1 MRVADILRTLADELE
16 QNESDSLT
24 SQIQN
29 PAELVDVD
37 SANINLSGPDVNNK
51 SVVTSNEL
59 PDQEQDIVNLIKQ
72 LSGRSTDCANIK
84 E

>member
-51 SVVTSNEL
+51 SVVPSNEL